1 MSILYNDGEFSHDQ
15 SVDVRMYNLFEDSQV
30 FVIWKWMWIE
40 ESGSESDEIHDRK
53 TDSDSGS
60 NIDSSEDEDGD
71 SAITHRVV
79 FKCIGCTKEHH
90 YHVILAEVT
99 RRMRQCEEV
108 PVKVVYCVTRCTVL
122 SSAVLKHSHKQS

>member
-1 MSILYNDGEFSHDQ
+1 
-15 SVDVRMYNLFEDSQV
+15 
-30 FVIWKWMWIE
+30 MWIE

-90 YHVILAEVT
+90 YQVILAEVA

>member
-1 MSILYNDGEFSHDQ
+1 
-15 SVDVRMYNLFEDSQV
+15 
-30 FVIWKWMWIE
+30 MWIE

-53 TDSDSGS
+53 IDSDSGS

-90 YHVILAEVT
+90 YQVILAEVA

-108 PVKVVYCVTRCTVL
+108 PVKVVKEPNNPVDPRAIAFVCKL
-122 SSAVLKHSHKQS
+122 NQLKNGRELAM